1 MSVPAFKLAEQLLQ
15 LNPKLRPTAEEALNH
30 EYFQQDPQ
38 PKPLYFLK
46 DIQGEWHEF
55 ETKKR
60 RRAERKR
67 IKEEEDAQLA
77 ASKKAAASAVASAP
91 AEASAVNSIKEE
103 VDSVDA
109 ITYSEKLVNGDDNKN
124 RSSEIDSKIV
134 DSVEEHNK
142 MEEKSLDTK
151 TA

>member
-1 MSVPAFKLAEQLLQ
+1 M
-15 LNPKLRPTAEEALNH
+15 
-30 EYFQQDPQ
+30 
-38 PKPLYFLK
+38 
-46 DIQGEWHEF
+46 
-55 ETKKR
+55 
-60 RRAERKR
+60 
-67 IKEEEDAQLA
+67 
-77 ASKKAAASAVASAP
+77 

-124 RSSEIDSKIV
+124 RSSEIDLKIV

-151 TA
+151 TT

>member
-1 MSVPAFKLAEQLLQ
+1 MLNWLLV
-15 LNPKLRPTAEEALNH
+15 K
-30 EYFQQDPQ
+30 
-38 PKPLYFLK
+38 
-46 DIQGEWHEF
+46 
-55 ETKKR
+55 
-60 RRAERKR
+60 
-67 IKEEEDAQLA
+67 
-77 ASKKAAASAVASAP
+77 SCCCSAVASAP

-124 RSSEIDSKIV
+124 RSSEIDLKIV

>member
-55 ETKKR
+55 ETKK
-60 RRAERKR
+60 EDVQKG
-67 IKEEEDAQLA
+67 KE
-77 ASKKAAASAVASAP
+77 
-91 AEASAVNSIKEE
+91 
-103 VDSVDA
+103 
-109 ITYSEKLVNGDDNKN
+109 
-124 RSSEIDSKIV
+124 
-134 DSVEEHNK
+134 
-142 MEEKSLDTK
+142 
-151 TA
+151 